1 MVLVSGQQ
9 MATQVCKRLPGGCGG
24 APGILILPELG
35 LVTAQTNHHHQ
46 QRGPGTLGSDPP
58 LHLQLDTY
66 GQPEVQRK
74 HFITK

>member
-46 QRGPGTLGSDPP
+46 QRG
-58 LHLQLDTY
+58 HWMDTSSWTPMVSLKFS
-66 GQPEVQRK
+66 GN
-74 HFITK
+74 IS